1 MILKTKITLT
11 RKKIYNW
18 VWNSQ
23 KLLFEQ
29 KTTLTSS
36 MSSTGS
42 MSSMNP
48 TFGYHAGP
56 IAAVKAAAVSATQQV
71 KKQMVKW

>member
-1 MILKTKITLT
+1 MGQKTKITLT
-11 RKKIYNW
+11 RKKYTIE
-18 VWNSQ
+18 
-23 KLLFEQ
+23 FEIHRNYCLNKRQ
-29 KTTLTSS
+29 FQTSS

-71 KKQMVKW
+71 KERTVKW